1 MADFWGSEDIIP
13 CENPVILDLQKTLRP
28 CPFCGGSAKF
38 FVRHSLDDTHS
49 STLFLECQGCGCKSS
64 NFYIGDGKISDIEP
78 SPINP
83 YPSGDPFV
91 HINLAKRWNRRIDD

>member
-1 MADFWGSEDIIP
+1 MADFWRSQDIIP

-28 CPFCGGSAKF
+28 CPFCGGLAKF
-38 FVRHSLDDTHS
+38 FVKHNHHADS
-49 STLFLECQGCGCKSS
+49 SYLFLECQGCGCKSGDV
-64 NFYIGDGKISDIEP
+64 YIGYGRISGIEP

-83 YPSGDPFV
+83 YPDGDPFV